1 MPSAQNVVTINRPVG
16 EVFAFLADAENDPKW
31 RPGVKEIHR
40 EGGAPGVGTIYRQ
53 SLAGPMGRTIPG
65 DVEIT
70 EFEPD
75 RLIAFHA
82 IAGPVRPR
90 GRYEVEGAGEGATRV
105 TFSLEVEVSGAM
117 KLMKGKVQKTMD
129 GEVAHLADL
138 KRVLESGSGQGAS
151 SH

>member
-1 MPSAQNVVTINRPVG
+1 MPSAENTVTINRPVG

-40 EGGAPGVGTIYRQ
+40 EGAAPGVGTIYRQ
-53 SLAGPMGRTIPG
+53 KLSGPMGKTIDG

-70 EFEPD
+70 EFEQD
-75 RLIAFHA
+75 RRIAFRA

-90 GRYEVEGAGEGATRV
+90 GSYVLESAGEGATRV
-105 TFSLEVEVSGAM
+105 TFSLEAEVSGAM

-129 GEVAHLADL
+129 GEVAHLDDL
-138 KRVLESGSGQGAS
+138 KRVLETGSAGSAS
-151 SH
+151 A

>member
-1 MPSAQNVVTINRPVG
+1 VPSAENAVTINRPVG

-40 EGGAPGVGTIYRQ
+40 EGGVTGVGTIYRQ
-53 SLAGPMGRTIPG
+53 KLSGPMGKTIDG
-65 DVEIT
+65 DVEIV

-75 RLIAFHA
+75 RLIAFQA

-90 GRYEVEGAGEGATRV
+90 GRYVVESAGDGGTRV
-105 TFSLEVEVSGAM
+105 TFSLEAEVSGAM

-138 KRVLESGSGQGAS
+138 KRVLEGSGSPGT
-151 SH
+151 

>member
-1 MPSAQNVVTINRPVG
+1 VPSAQNAVTIDRPLG

-53 SLAGPMGRTIPG
+53 KLSGPVGRTIDG

-75 RLIAFHA
+75 RLIAFRA
-82 IAGPVRPR
+82 TAGPVRPR
-90 GRYEVEGAGEGATRV
+90 GRYMVESAGDGGTRV
-105 TFSLEVEVSGAM
+105 TFSLEAEVSGVM

-138 KRVLESGSGQGAS
+138 KRVLEAGSGGGVS
-151 SH
+151 P